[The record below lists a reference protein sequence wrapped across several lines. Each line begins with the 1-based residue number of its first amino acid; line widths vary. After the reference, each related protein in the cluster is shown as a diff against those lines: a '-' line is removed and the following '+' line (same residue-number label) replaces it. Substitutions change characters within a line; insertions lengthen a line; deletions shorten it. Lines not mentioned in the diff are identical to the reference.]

1 MWNVGTPNARDYEKL
16 LKTNKCTF
24 FVGVILL
31 YRDHQVIRSNQGI
44 WNISKVRD
52 YFRWSTGRTWYVHY
66 TFNVRTSST
75 PSSTLHAMR
84 AQGVDGNRGLAARI
98 LNLCNTRSG
107 QLHAPNAL
115 LLGKSHLYIMNR
127 RLGGPLSRC
136 ARVGK
141 GKNLL
146 TQSKSELESRLL
158 GSPARRLVTISRLPT
173 KTTQFYSFGFTF

>member
-1 MWNVGTPNARDYEKL
+1 MEHIK
-16 LKTNKCTF
+16 
-24 FVGVILL
+24 
-31 YRDHQVIRSNQGI
+31 
-44 WNISKVRD
+44 
-52 YFRWSTGRTWYVHY
+52 STRLFSMIYGSDMVCSLHIQRTHLEH
-66 TFNVRTSST
+66 T
-75 PSSTLHAMR
+75 SSTLHAMR
-84 AQGVDGNRGLAARI
+84 AQGVDGNRGLAPRI

-158 GSPARRLVTISRLPT
+158 GSPAHRLVTISRLPT